1 MNNKTIKERIE
12 DAKSSVDYDAL
23 SDVKKAT
30 PYIGAGAGVGATA
43 LLARTNKKIRTHGGA
58 LSALTGAAGYMAG
71 KAVNGQKLTR
81 YDKAGMSGLAAGTL
95 ASHVA
100 KDYLKLKSPLMAA
113 GVGAVAGLGTMY
125 ASSKAIKRRDIEK
138 QRKAY
143 IEAMRAR
150 MRRNG
155 Q

>member
-1 MNNKTIKERIE
+1 MNNKTIKDRIAE
-12 DAKSSVDYDAL
+12 AKGNVDHDAL

-43 LLARTNKKIRTHGGA
+43 LLARTNKKVRYHGGA

-71 KAVNGQKLTR
+71 KAANGEKLTR

-95 ASHVA
+95 AAHA
-100 KDYLKLKSPLMAA
+100 TKDYFRLKSPLAAA
-113 GVGAVAGLGTMY
+113 GIGAAAGLGAMY
-125 ASSKAIKRRDIEK
+125 ASSKAIKRRDTEK

-150 MRRNG
+150 MGRGR
-155 Q
+155 